1 MKVILLFL
9 SCFIA
14 LGANA
19 QDTIKKSKSVG
30 KFDEQF
36 MVLKS
41 DKNIRQGSYKL
52 FAEKKI
58 VASGNY
64 EKGKKVGI
72 WNFYDNDVLEQQY
85 DYTNNKLISEV
96 PQKNIVCEIDDAQS
110 GDVIKKAVIV
120 GGYNGFKFM
129 VASAKF
135 DEEALGSGI
144 NKLTHVV
151 SLDAN
156 GKITSWSA
164 SVTNNDGV
172 KIIHP
177 DYSVLPDDAALFL
190 PATLNGQKTACTVT
204 IRMMQAGESNDIAAP
219 EGIKVHTGKK
229 KGKS

>member
-1 MKVILLFL
+1 MKTILLFL

-14 LGANA
+14 MGAIA

-41 DKNIRQGSYKL
+41 DKNVRQGSCKL
-52 FAEKKI
+52 FTDKKM
-58 VASGNY
+58 VASGSY
-64 EKGKKVGI
+64 EKGKRAGV
-72 WNFYDNDVLEQQY
+72 WSFYDNDILEQQY
-85 DYTNNKLISEV
+85 DYTNNKLISDI
-96 PQKNIVCEIDDAQS
+96 PQKNIICEIDDAQS

-129 VASAKF
+129 AASAKF
-135 DEEALGSGI
+135 DEDVLGTGV

-177 DYSVLPDDAALFL
+177 DYSSLPEEVALFL

-204 IRMMQAGESNDIAAP
+204 VRIMQAGESNDIAGP
-219 EGIKVHTGKK
+219 DGIKVHSGKK